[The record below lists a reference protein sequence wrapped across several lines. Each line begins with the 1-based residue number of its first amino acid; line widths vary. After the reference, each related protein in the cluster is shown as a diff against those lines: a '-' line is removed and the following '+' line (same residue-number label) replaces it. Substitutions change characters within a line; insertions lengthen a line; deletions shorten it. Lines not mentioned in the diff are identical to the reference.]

1 MWQYILDSLQV
12 LASVTGVLYILLG
25 SIVGLLFGSLPGL
38 AGGTV
43 MVMLLPITYK
53 MNPVL
58 ALALFISIHIG
69 STSGGCIGSILLG
82 IPGTSSSMATVWDGY
97 EFTKLGDP
105 VRPLSVAVVCNF
117 IGTLPSI
124 LIAMA
129 AAKFLADWGVKL
141 GPWEYAAMCFCAVAM
156 VVGLSEGNLVKGIA
170 GVGLAI
176 LLCSIGP
183 DPISGRPRLTF
194 GSMYLYDGFNIINI
208 MLGMFAAKIILLEYA
223 RRTKTQ
229 DASKI
234 KVRGFKW
241 PGKDIADNLG
251 NLIRSFLTGAF
262 IGFLPGLG
270 APTST
275 VIAYSNERNLDRK
288 HKELWGH
295 GHIGGVIAPEVA
307 NNAGIGGAM
316 IPMLALGIPG
326 DAIMVQFLA
335 VMSIHGVQSGPML
348 MTTNPEMVYMLY
360 TAAIIAALFV
370 LFVEVAGM
378 PLFPKFISMPY
389 HFLYPAI
396 IVISFVGAYM
406 TAGNLMGVIVTLCA
420 CLLGLGMDYFGVPT
434 TPFIMMFILSSLLEK
449 NIRQGMNYSFN
460 GVSDFFTRPVSLAF
474 ILVGL
479 LVLVLHTVLPA
490 VKAAKAKKAGT
501 AEETTEE

>member
-1 MWQYILDSLQV
+1 MLGVDAVVRNAAVGFLHEFLQPVLELHVAARRIGLRAFRGGPGSGSGPARGGGRLLV
-12 LASVTGVLYILLG
+12 LAAATPNAGVG
-25 SIVGLLFGSLPGL
+25 
-38 AGGTV
+38 
-43 MVMLLPITYK
+43 
-53 MNPVL
+53 
-58 ALALFISIHIG
+58 
-69 STSGGCIGSILLG
+69 
-82 IPGTSSSMATVWDGY
+82 
-97 EFTKLGDP
+97 
-105 VRPLSVAVVCNF
+105 PL
-117 IGTLPSI
+117 
-124 LIAMA
+124 
-129 AAKFLADWGVKL
+129 LADWGVKL

-194 GSMYLYDGFNIINI
+194 GNMYLYDGFNIINI

-241 PGKDIADNLG
+241 PGKDILDNLG
-251 NLIRSFLTGAF
+251 NLIRSFITGAF

-275 VIAYSNERNLDRK
+275 VIAYSNERNLDKK

-370 LFVEVAGM
+370 LLVEVGGM

-406 TAGNLMGVIVTLCA
+406 TAGNMMGVIVTLCA

-449 NIRQGMNYSFN
+449 NIRQGLNRSFD
-460 GVSDFFTRPVSLAF
+460 GVIDFFKRPVSLGF
-474 ILVGL
+474 IVVGL
-479 LVLVLHTVLPA
+479 LVLVLHTVIPA
-490 VKAAKAKKAGT
+490 IKAAKEKKNAAAQT
-501 AEETTEE
+501 EAE

>member
-1 MWQYILDSLQV
+1 MWQYILDSLQQ

-25 SIVGLLFGSLPGL
+25 STVGLLFGSLPGL
-38 AGGTV
+38 SGGTI
-43 MVMLLPITYK
+43 MVMLLPITYR

-58 ALALFISIHIG
+58 ALALFIAIHIG

-82 IPGTSSSMATVWDGY
+82 IPGTSSSLATTWDGY
-97 EFTKLGDP
+97 EFTKQGDP

-117 IGTLPSI
+117 IGTIPSI

-129 AAKFLADWGVKL
+129 AARVLAELGVKM
-141 GPWEYAAMCFCAVAM
+141 GPWEYASMCFCAVAM
-156 VVGLSEGNLVKGIA
+156 VIGLSEGNLVKGFI

-183 DPISGRPRLTF
+183 DPISGRMRLTF
-194 GSMYLYDGFNIINI
+194 GSLYLYDGFNIINI

-223 RRTKTQ
+223 RRSKAA

-241 PGKDIADNLG
+241 PGKDLVDNLG
-251 NLIRSFLTGAF
+251 NMIRSFITGAF

-275 VIAYSNERNLDRK
+275 VIAYSNERNLDK
-288 HKELWGH
+288 KNKELWGK
-295 GHIGGVIAPEVA
+295 GHIGGVIAPEIA

-326 DAIMVQFLA
+326 DAIMVQFMA
-335 VMSIHGVQSGPML
+335 VMAIHGVTTGPML

-360 TAAIIAALFV
+360 TAAIIAAVFV
-370 LFVEVAGM
+370 LIVEAGGM
-378 PLFPKFISMPY
+378 PLFPRFISMPY

-406 TAGNLMGVIVTLCA
+406 TAGNMMGVIVTLGA
-420 CLLGLGMDYFGVPT
+420 CLLGLAMDYFGVPT

-460 GVSDFFTRPVSLAF
+460 GVRDFFTRPVSLAF

-479 LVLVLHTVLPA
+479 VVLALHTVVPMLKA
-490 VKAAKAKKAGT
+490 RKAAKQSG
-501 AEETTEE
+501 ENE